1 MSSRV
6 TRGEIKTKRYNIK
19 MKRSRKRKSLFGKIS
34 YKNEGNSKKT
44 VSLNTFQIK
53 RAQKLKFESKKFDR
67 NYSEILKDA
76 A

>member
-1 MSSRV
+1 MAH
-6 TRGEIKTKRYNIK
+6 TRYKIKA
-19 MKRSRKRKSLFGKIS
+19 KRSRKRKNLWQEIS
-34 YKNEGNSKKT
+34 YKNEGISKKI

-53 RAQKLKFESKKFDR
+53 RAQKLKFESKKFDM